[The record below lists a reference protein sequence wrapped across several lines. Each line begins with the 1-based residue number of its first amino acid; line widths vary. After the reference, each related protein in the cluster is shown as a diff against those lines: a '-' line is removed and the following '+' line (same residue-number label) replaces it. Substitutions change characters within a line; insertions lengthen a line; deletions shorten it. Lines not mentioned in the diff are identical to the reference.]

1 MAQDVRCRLR
11 PVTLKLSL
19 DDDGNIDGDLLEQRV
34 IELQTMAAAQPDL
47 PVSGVSNVVD
57 RVEELFDT
65 HMLVI
70 NMNQRA
76 VANAISIM
84 QSMLISSVAGVDGE
98 LEAAM
103 TELAEMSQ
111 LLVAETVEE
120 PDRDTPGLNII
131 QRKFE
136 EQEMSK
142 SPIAD
147 EKEAEMDDDELERD

>member
-1 MAQDVRCRLR
+1 MAEEYRCRLR
-11 PVTLKLSL
+11 SHSL
-19 DDDGNIDGDLLEQRV
+19 ELAKDDKGVPSSDLLEKRIV
-34 IELQTMAAAQPDL
+34 ELQAIAAAQPKL
-47 PVSGVSNVVD
+47 PLGNDSNMAD
-57 RVEELFDT
+57 RIEELFNT
-65 HMLVI
+65 HMLAI
-70 NMNQRA
+70 SSNQRA

-103 TELAEMSQ
+103 IELAEMSQ
-111 LLVAETVEE
+111 LLVAKTVEE

-142 SPIAD
+142 SPIAV
-147 EKEAEMDDDELERD
+147 EKEQAEDELERD